1 MRTRKNRNEVIKHI
15 IRMIRDICDR
25 HRDKV
30 SKSMDLAEKA
40 MEELALP
47 TANIYAVALCG
58 QAKKRK

>member
-1 MRTRKNRNEVIKHI
+1 
-15 IRMIRDICDR
+15 MIRDICDR

-40 MEELALP
+40 MEELGLP
-47 TANIYAVALCG
+47 TANIYAVAPCG